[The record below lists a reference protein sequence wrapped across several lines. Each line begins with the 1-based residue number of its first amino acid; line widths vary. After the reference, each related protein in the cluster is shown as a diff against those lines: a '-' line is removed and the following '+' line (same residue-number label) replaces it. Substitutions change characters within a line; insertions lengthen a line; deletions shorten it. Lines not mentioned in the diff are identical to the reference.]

1 MNIHLNGLQQRC
13 IAFFAVILGAALERV
28 TAGASPAGDGS
39 VRKIAC
45 RASACKALS
54 MHPSPVGAS
63 LAGDGA
69 VVWPALAS
77 LAGALLCFWTAL
89 PVQAEPD
96 SARAGEWAAR
106 PDTAQLH
113 GGLRAASFHLGYQ
126 TLGNG
131 QPDWRE
137 SGLRGQYELQ
147 AHQLAG
153 ELLSARRYGEDGVFV
168 GLQDTLQLGE
178 VVWGSLA
185 LGAGDG
191 ASYLP
196 RWRADGFLYRKF
208 GPTQRWIGSLGLGHY
223 RAPDGY
229 RDQNLTLGLSYWF
242 ESPWVL
248 QAEWRHNRSHPGN
261 IDTRQYALAASWG
274 QAGQTQMTLRHG
286 WGREG
291 YQVRGEGNTVVNFA
305 SHETSFNLQHS
316 LAPDWG
322 LRAGAVRYRAQGQ
335 RRDGVE
341 LGIFKAWP

>member
-1 MNIHLNGLQQRC
+1 MKPSSVALTIASESVSPC
-13 IAFFAVILGAALERV
+13 IAFATDF
-28 TAGASPAGDGS
+28 
-39 VRKIAC
+39 
-45 RASACKALS
+45 
-54 MHPSPVGAS
+54 
-63 LAGDGA
+63 
-69 VVWPALAS
+69 
-77 LAGALLCFWTAL
+77 
-89 PVQAEPD
+89 
-96 SARAGEWAAR
+96 
-106 PDTAQLH
+106 
-113 GGLRAASFHLGYQ
+113 
-126 TLGNG
+126 
-131 QPDWRE
+131 
-137 SGLRGQYELQ
+137 
-147 AHQLAG
+147 
-153 ELLSARRYGEDGVFV
+153 

-178 VVWGSLA
+178 GVWGSLA

-305 SHETSFNLQHS
+305 SHETSLNLQHW

-335 RRDGVE
+335 RRDGVAGGAE
-341 LGIFKAWP
+341 QRGGGRGLAHLTGKAATASRPGA